1 MSTGTLRPG
10 CRIPGQE
17 CVPRVRLCVPPA
29 LSGRPA
35 AGERRHPPKAL
46 PIYLVPPGR
55 VPLGAG
61 CSLRAASPGAV
72 AGTEDTSCPVASR
85 LRDSRPVC
93 GRAALA
99 FHQQKRRPPP
109 PPPTEATVTATGPA
123 VCQSQGSFKGDDV
136 HVQPPALSWRTC
148 QEVCPGAGSGG
159 PKAEGHC
166 PRPRTGSE
174 VLTL

>member
-1 MSTGTLRPG
+1 M
-10 CRIPGQE
+10 
-17 CVPRVRLCVPPA
+17 RLCVPPV

-55 VPLGAG
+55 APLGAG

-99 FHQQKRRPPP
+99 FYQQKRRPPP

-136 HVQPPALSWRTC
+136 HVQPPALS
-148 QEVCPGAGSGG
+148 
-159 PKAEGHC
+159 
-166 PRPRTGSE
+166 
-174 VLTL
+174 